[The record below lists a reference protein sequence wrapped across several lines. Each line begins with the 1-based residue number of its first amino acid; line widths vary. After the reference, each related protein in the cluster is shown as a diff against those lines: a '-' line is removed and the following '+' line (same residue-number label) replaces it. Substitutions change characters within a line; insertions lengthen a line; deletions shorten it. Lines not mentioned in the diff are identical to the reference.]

1 MTLSLLVRPAE
12 DALGFLSS
20 LVPAT
25 AVQDMKA
32 RNGYSGLNV
41 SIVLLCQRCTQHR
54 VYLLARRHSPL
65 CFQR

>member
-41 SIVLLCQRCTQHR
+41 SIVLLCQRCT
-54 VYLLARRHSPL
+54 
-65 CFQR
+65 